1 MLLQKVLDQKVKVF
15 KEKNYFRCHPQIR
28 ILVEKLNKQGGY
40 LFKEDLKIFFKKFIS
55 DSINTLKRNNKENIY
70 SYIISDLN
78 KILEKDEIEKLSDVS
93 VIYDET
99 KDIFNIKV
107 KSLNND
113 NSNYLNDL
121 LELILCSEIEIEE
134 RTTIVKFFKRNKLK
148 ERFKNGRELK
158 NYLQRFKK
166 FDDMSLISIN
176 KFSNIEDIKTPIWI
190 EYRHESNSIEAHYEK
205 YYEFRNGIFVD
216 DMHHERKSIVSVDTY
231 YEYNQIPDLFI
242 SEGSKYDLEAIRNF
256 YEFVIL

>member
-15 KEKNYFRCHPQIR
+15 KEKNYIKCHPQIR

-40 LFKEDLKIFFKKFIS
+40 LFKEDLMLFFKKYIS
-55 DSINTLKRNNKENIY
+55 DSINTLKRNNIENIY
-70 SYIISDLN
+70 SYTISDLN
-78 KILEKDEIEKLSDVS
+78 EILKNEEIENLSDVS
-93 VIYDET
+93 VIYDEC

-121 LELILCSEIEIEE
+121 LEAIFNSEIKIEE
-134 RTTIVKFFKRNKLK
+134 RTVIVKFFKRNKLR
-148 ERFKNGRELK
+148 ENFKNGRELK
-158 NYLQRFKK
+158 NYLERFEK
-166 FDDMSLISIN
+166 FDKMGLISIN
-176 KFSNIEDIKTPIWI
+176 RFSNIEDIKTPIWI

-205 YYEFRNGIFVD
+205 YYEFRNGRFVD
-216 DMHHERKSIVSVDTY
+216 DMYPERTSILSVGTY

-242 SEGSKYDLEAIRNF
+242 SEGSKYDLEAIKSF
-256 YEFVIL
+256 YEFMIL